1 MANNYGVLTCLIL
14 FSTIFLLVYK
24 TRPSLSNKEIYSK
37 NDTLINKFWWVSAL
51 IILLMHLTDITYYDG
66 RISLLFWIL
75 IAGLR
80 CILREKNNEL
90 SNRNLSS

>member
-1 MANNYGVLTCLIL
+1 MANNYGIITCLIL
-14 FSTIFLLVYK
+14 FTTIFLLIYK
-24 TRPSLSNKEIYSK
+24 SKPSLLNKENYIFG
-37 NDTLINKFWWVSAL
+37 NTLIDKYWWVSTL

-80 CILREKNNEL
+80 CILIEKNNEL
-90 SNRNLSS
+90 SIKKFSS